1 MEHQIPEQLRA
12 KPGRLPFRSV
22 DEGYEELHELD
33 LQERINLR
41 VGELD
46 RFTGRAS
53 LDVPPTPEGSFPAK
67 AQRAP
72 LPPADDAVGGSV
84 EVVRGAWVAKFNP
97 KRAQKEV
104 HRPAA
109 DRDVVSSDAWRDY
122 KWGDPSQ
129 AMKEPWINS
138 WLMQRSEDGL
148 KVANRGDLV
157 FVMRTEH
164 LTDDLPQL
172 ARRTIVGLWWIES
185 ITSWREVDG
194 KGKATDYMSATG
206 FPVRRFN
213 FPVPVVETGQADQ
226 DFNGIAA
233 LRDRSRGTFIELDPT
248 EALHMARACGLP
260 ASVLTESDPDRLAP
274 QCVGLDLGPSW
285 AVRQRILDGAKAA
298 DHRKRVEAL
307 ARNAAVN
314 ALVQQGFGV
323 VSTELERGADG
334 PGADLLARCY
344 ESDGTFTKVHVE
356 VKGLSGPDPWAASL
370 TKHERRAAV
379 EDGGAGKW
387 WMLIVTDAQH
397 SPNHKELWLTSEEA
411 VVIFSKEK
419 ESHGKWV
426 ADRTKPLR
434 RVRTPGLPRRPAG
447 ALTG

>member
-1 MEHQIPEQLRA
+1 MEHQIPKQLRA
-12 KPGRLPFRSV
+12 KPGRQPFRPV
-22 DEGYEELHELD
+22 NEGYEELHGHD
-33 LQERINLR
+33 LRERIDLR

-46 RFTGRAS
+46 RLTGRVR
-53 LDVPPTPEGSFPAK
+53 LDVPTTPEGPFPAK

-72 LPPADDAVGGSV
+72 LPPADDAVGGDV

-97 KRAQKEV
+97 KRAQKEA
-104 HRPAA
+104 HRSAA
-109 DRDVVSSDAWRDY
+109 DRDVVSSDVWRDY
-122 KWGDPSQ
+122 EWGDPCR
-129 AMKEPWINS
+129 AMMEPWIHS
-138 WLMQRSEDGL
+138 WLMHRSEDGL

-164 LTDDLPQL
+164 LTGDVPWL

-185 ITSWREVDG
+185 TTSWRAVDG
-194 KGKATDYMSATG
+194 RGNVKDYISATG

-213 FPVPVVETGQADQ
+213 FPVPVVEMGQADQ
-226 DFNGIAA
+226 DFNGISA

-248 EALHMARACGLP
+248 EALHMARSCGLP
-260 ASVLTESDPDRLAP
+260 ASVLTENDPDQLAP
-274 QCVGLDLGPSW
+274 LCAGLDLGPPW
-285 AVRQRILDGAKAA
+285 EVRQRILLGAKAV

-307 ARNAAVN
+307 ARNVAVK
-314 ALVQQGFGV
+314 ALVQEEFGV

-344 ESDGTFTKVHVE
+344 EADGTLTKVHVE
-356 VKGLSGPDPWAASL
+356 VKGLSKSDPWAASL

-379 EDGGAGKW
+379 EDGGVGKW
-387 WMLIVTDAQH
+387 WMLIVTHALHQD
-397 SPNHKELWLTSEEA
+397 PKVLWLTSEEA
-411 VVIFSKEK
+411 VEIFSKEK

-434 RVRTPGLPRRPAG
+434 RVRLPGLPRRPAG